1 MAVDYI
7 DNGNDDGTNFGRSDG
22 KIGFYGLTA
31 PIVQPD
37 FTQAAL
43 ATTAV
48 TKETT
53 NWGFADSSQPTEL
66 IVLANELRAKLVALN
81 LVAT

>member
-7 DNGNDDGTNFGRSDG
+7 GSGQPDGANFGRSDD

-31 PIVQPD
+31 PIVQQD
-37 FTQAAL
+37 FTTPAITSSINKD
-43 ATTAV
+43 TTV
-48 TKETT
+48 C
-53 NWGFADSSQPTEL
+53 WGFSDSTAATNIITL
-66 IVLANELRAKLVALN
+66 VNELRAKLVALN